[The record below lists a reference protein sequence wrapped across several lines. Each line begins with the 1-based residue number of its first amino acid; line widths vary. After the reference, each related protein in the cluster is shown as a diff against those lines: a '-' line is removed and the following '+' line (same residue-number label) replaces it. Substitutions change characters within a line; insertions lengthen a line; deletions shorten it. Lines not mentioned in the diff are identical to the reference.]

1 MEIEGEDR
9 VNITD
14 VVFRENMKQREGS
27 EVICNQTCQL
37 WESLKSA
44 REKTKTKD
52 KENSQEQ
59 HSSERWRRRNH

>member
-14 VVFRENMKQREGS
+14 VVFRENMKQGEGS
-27 EVICNQTCQL
+27 EVICNQMCQL

-52 KENSQEQ
+52 KENSQEW